1 MQLGLPDGER
11 KDNGFVFSIVVEPTR
26 IDVHYGVGLG
36 LPALTAS
43 ELTTLNRS
51 AEDAYQSTHSMDQAL
66 LTLVQGF
73 DTVARNNYEPLIF
86 PSPTPETINCASA
99 AFRSVGYFVYVRAG
113 LSGRHLSIVL
123 YVDAPQAGAQW
134 DRINPYGGSGSRGS
148 GFPLGGA
155 GAAVRRRVAA
165 AAVVAPGVAIK
176 KKRRLRDET
185 FPKTDHSNFY
195 DGCHVCRADQLRRCQ
210 VGADEYNELVALVQG
225 VQSAASNFQLVTDT
239 QYAKIQAKTQITKDY
254 YDAVSTSGEVWTGNF
269 RSQADA
275 MTNLLKYRDENGQPL
290 DPTKLNLNT
299 LNEKGAL
306 PDGLGQG
313 FTLYVN
319 AITQAPPPVPDAGV
333 RLALGD
339 TVDEAMNTIQ
349 LGGTDWN
356 DAVKAYNTRPAQIK
370 GEIVARVS
378 AYFGFD
384 LPVTFP
390 YYQGGNAGQPDQ
402 NPLATPKP

>member
-1 MQLGLPDGER
+1 M
-11 KDNGFVFSIVVEPTR
+11 KHSIKQIIPIFIMVAML
-26 IDVHYGVGLG
+26 VGLTG
-36 LPALTAS
+36 CG
-43 ELTTLNRS
+43 
-51 AEDAYQSTHSMDQAL
+51 
-66 LTLVQGF
+66 V
-73 DTVARNNYEPLIF
+73 VK
-86 PSPTPETINCASA
+86 
-99 AFRSVGYFVYVRAG
+99 
-113 LSGRHLSIVL
+113 SG
-123 YVDAPQAGAQW
+123 
-134 DRINPYGGSGSRGS
+134 
-148 GFPLGGA
+148 
-155 GAAVRRRVAA
+155 
-165 AAVVAPGVAIK
+165 
-176 KKRRLRDET
+176 T
-185 FPKTDHSNFY
+185 
-195 DGCHVCRADQLRRCQ
+195 
-210 VGADEYNELVALVQG
+210 DEYNELVALVQG

-275 MTNLLKYRDENGQPL
+275 MTNLLNNYRDENGQPL

-319 AITQAPPPVPDAGV
+319 AITQAPPPVPDAAV
-333 RLALGD
+333 TLALGD

-356 DAVKAYNTRPAQIK
+356 DAVKAYNTRRAQIK

-378 AYFGFD
+378 AYFGFE

-390 YYQGGNAGQPDQ
+390 YYQGGNAGQPIQ
-402 NPLATPKP
+402 NPLATQKP